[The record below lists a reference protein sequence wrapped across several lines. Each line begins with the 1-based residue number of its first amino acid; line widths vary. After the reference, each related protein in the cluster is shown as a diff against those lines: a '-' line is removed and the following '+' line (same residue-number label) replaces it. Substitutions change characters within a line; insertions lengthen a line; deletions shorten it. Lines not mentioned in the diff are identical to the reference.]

1 MLLFLC
7 LSTEID
13 ERNLVSLS
21 IRRSNKLSFFARALH
36 REEGY
41 MHNKLRIVLFGVMLL
56 SALVFSV
63 STATDATAAVFDNS
77 TSSSGSSICMPLS
90 GSSSYWRDFQQ
101 GFCDGYH
108 NGLVECQEHRAY
120 GSIRI
125 IGYDQGFRDGYNKG
139 HPLGFNQGRCVV

>member
-1 MLLFLC
+1 
-7 LSTEID
+7 
-13 ERNLVSLS
+13 
-21 IRRSNKLSFFARALH
+21 
-36 REEGY
+36 